1 MHPTVRILVG
11 SVAFLSV
18 SILSSVEQ
26 APYVQAGDDAEA
38 FTGDGHRPAGV
49 SQAGLLCK
57 SSCVQ
62 ALPPECSEAK
72 SEACIQSCFC
82 SATIERPT
90 SCSPRQPCPI
100 LKEGKQACNN
110 GLCMF
115 QCSDDKECKPIG
127 GVCRAGSCRSR
138 TPDEVASCKATCDSC
153 ITRVKACAE
162 KYNSCAAK
170 CPPVP

>member
-38 FTGDGHRPAGV
+38 FTGDGHRPAGM

-82 SATIERPT
+82 SATIERPA
-90 SCSPRQPCPI
+90 RQLQEPN
-100 LKEGKQACNN
+100 L
-110 GLCMF
+110 
-115 QCSDDKECKPIG
+115 
-127 GVCRAGSCRSR
+127 RRSR
-138 TPDEVASCKATCDSC
+138 FVQGHLRLVHHARQGMRREVQHLRSEVPPGPLEHAPEALHDAGAAEE
-153 ITRVKACAE
+153 RPHAAHHPVKALCRVRE
-162 KYNSCAAK
+162 
-170 CPPVP
+170 PERIP